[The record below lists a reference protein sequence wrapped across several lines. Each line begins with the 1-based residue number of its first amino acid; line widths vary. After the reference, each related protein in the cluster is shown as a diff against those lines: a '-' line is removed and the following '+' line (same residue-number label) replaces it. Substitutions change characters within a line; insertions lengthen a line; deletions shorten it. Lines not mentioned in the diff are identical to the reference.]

1 MPTALFTVKSTITPE
16 REKEFNEWYNH
27 EHIPDVFKFKG
38 VVSARRY
45 KAIMPEDKFQYIAV
59 YEFESEEALRRFL
72 SSDHLGWLKK
82 EFDSHFGDVT
92 ERQRAAYVQVW
103 P

>member
-1 MPTALFTVKSTITPE
+1 MPTALFTVKATIASD
-16 REKEFNEWYNH
+16 REKEFNEWYNQRH
-27 EHIPDVFKFKG
+27 VPDVFKFPG

-45 KAIMPEDKFQYIAV
+45 KAILPEDRFQYLAV
-59 YEFESEEALRRFL
+59 YEFENEDTLRRFL
-72 SSDHLGWLKK
+72 ASEHFAWLRK
-82 EFDSHFGDVT
+82 EFDASFGAAS

>member
-1 MPTALFTVKSTITPE
+1 MAIALLTVKSTITPE

-27 EHIPDVFKFKG
+27 QHIPDFFKFPG

-45 KAIMPEDKFQYIAV
+45 AAIMKEDKFQYIAL
-59 YEFESEEALRRFL
+59 YEFENEDTLRRFL
-72 SSDHLGWLKK
+72 ESDHFAWLKK
-82 EFDSHFGDVT
+82 ETDSHFGDVC